1 LESNRQMNF
10 PFSAIVGQSQM
21 KKALVLNAINP
32 SIGGVL
38 IRGNKGTAKSTA
50 VRSLALLL
58 PELNLIQGC
67 VYNCDPGRPQSICG
81 YCSDPVL
88 KEAVSK
94 PVQIVQLPVGA
105 TEDRLVGSLNIEEA
119 IKTGTRE
126 FEPGLLASA
135 NKGILYIDEVN
146 LLNDHLV
153 DVLLDAAAMGRNY
166 VEREGVS
173 VSHESQFI
181 LIGTMNPEEGDLRPQ
196 LLDRFGL
203 AVEVSNDI
211 ETDSRIEVVK
221 RRMAFEQ
228 DAATF
233 VAKWK
238 DTEALERNRIEQ
250 SRAMLSEVTVS
261 EEMLYLIS
269 DICASFGVDGL
280 RGDIVMYKTAITIA
294 AYEGR
299 TEVNSDDVRES
310 AIMALLH
317 RQRRQPFQEPA
328 LDQERLDDIINQ
340 ENIGHN
346 NSRESSESTG
356 EQGSSDDDPAPPES
370 DDNGE
375 HSDRD
380 EEVNQ
385 DNDESSP
392 SAGKDE
398 IFEIGLIPKIK
409 QLEMRADDQKQ
420 RSSVGRRAE
429 TNSAS
434 GIGYYVSSRIPKGK
448 LNDLALD
455 ATLRAAAPMQKHR
468 IADNSNAVV
477 IRPTDL
483 REKVRY
489 SQTGT
494 LIIFVVDASGSMGAQ
509 RRMVE
514 TKGAVMALLLD
525 AYQRRDSVAM
535 IMFRKETAELILP
548 PTNSVELAKNMLNT
562 LPTGGRT
569 PLSSGLVKTME
580 IIEREKTKD
589 VNSLPL
595 VVLLSDGKSNVGLDG
610 TKVMQDSEL
619 HNICEEFKF
628 RGVRT
633 IVIDTETGYVKL
645 GKAKDLAEHL
655 GGTHITL
662 EEFAT
667 QNLVNAIN
675 QNRSN

>member
-1 LESNRQMNF
+1 MALESNRQPNF

-21 KKALVLNAINP
+21 KKALILNAINP

-67 VYNCDPGRPQSICG
+67 VYNCDPDTPQSICE
-81 YCSDPVL
+81 YCDKAEL
-88 KEAVSK
+88 KKNVAR

-126 FEPGLLASA
+126 FEPGLLATA

-173 VSHESQFI
+173 VSHEAQFI

-203 AVEVSNDI
+203 AVEVSNEI
-211 ETDSRIEVVK
+211 ETEARIEVVK
-221 RRMAFEQ
+221 RRMRFEQ
-228 DAATF
+228 DPATF
-233 VAKWK
+233 VASWDEK
-238 DTEALERNRIEQ
+238 EELERKRIVQ
-250 SRAMLSEVTVS
+250 SRELLPEINVS
-261 EEMLYLIS
+261 DEMLYMIS
-269 DICASFGVDGL
+269 DICAGFGVDGL

-317 RQRRQPFQEPA
+317 RQRRQPFQEPS
-328 LDQERLDDIINQ
+328 LDQEKLDEIINQ
-340 ENIGHN
+340 ENIGQN
-346 NSRESSESTG
+346 NSRESSESSG
-356 EQGSSDDDPAPPES
+356 EQESSSDDPGPAES
-370 DDNGE
+370 DQTDEQQDAEDQNG
-375 HSDRD
+375 S
-380 EEVNQ
+380 
-385 DNDESSP
+385 ESFP
-392 SAGKDE
+392 DTGKEE

-409 QLEMRADDQKQ
+409 QLEMRADDHKQ
-420 RSSVGRRAE
+420 RTSFGRRAE

-434 GIGYYVSSRIPKGK
+434 GVGYYVSSRVPKGK
-448 LNDLALD
+448 LSDLALD
-455 ATLRAAAPMQKHR
+455 ATLRAAAPLQKHR
-468 IADNSNAVV
+468 MKGDSTAVV
-477 IRPTDL
+477 IRSNDL

-509 RRMVE
+509 RRMIE
-514 TKGAVMALLLD
+514 TKGAIMALLLD
-525 AYQRRDSVAM
+525 AYQRRDTVAM

-569 PLSSGLVKTME
+569 PLSSGLLKTME

-610 TKVMQDSEL
+610 TKTMHESEL
-619 HNICEEFKF
+619 QNICEEFKF

-645 GKAKDLAEHL
+645 GKAKDLATHI
-655 GGTHITL
+655 GGTYITL

-675 QNRSN
+675 QNR